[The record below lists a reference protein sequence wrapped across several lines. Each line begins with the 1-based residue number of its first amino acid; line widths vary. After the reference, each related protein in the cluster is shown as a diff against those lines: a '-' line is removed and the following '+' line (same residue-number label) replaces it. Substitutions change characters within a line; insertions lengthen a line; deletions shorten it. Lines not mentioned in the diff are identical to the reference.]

1 MNRPKDNWIDFFFD
15 FIFVFQIKMAEKSL
29 DSYYDDVVRSIR
41 RYAD

>member
-1 MNRPKDNWIDFFFD
+1 MNRTKDNWIDFFRECRLE
-15 FIFVFQIKMAEKSL
+15 VQIKMAEKSL